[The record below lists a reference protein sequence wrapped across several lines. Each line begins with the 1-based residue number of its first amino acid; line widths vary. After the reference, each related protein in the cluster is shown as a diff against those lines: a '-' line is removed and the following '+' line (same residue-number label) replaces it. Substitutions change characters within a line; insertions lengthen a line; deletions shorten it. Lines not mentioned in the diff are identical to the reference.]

1 MKKITSEFVSS
12 LFPERKADSHK
23 GDYGHALLLAGS
35 AGKGG
40 AALLAAKGVLR
51 SGAGLLTVH
60 SPEMVYGTLQISL
73 PEAMCSIDSNQSH
86 ISVLPLIDSYSAI
99 GAGPGI
105 GRAPETAGVLK
116 SLLLKAVTPM
126 VLDADALN
134 ILSDHRELLEII
146 PFGTILTP
154 HPGEFDRLTERHIT
168 REDRIKDQQ
177 IFTEKYGVIVVL
189 KGASTTIS
197 APGGE
202 ILVNSTGNPGMATAG
217 CGDLLT
223 GMILG
228 LLARGFAP
236 MEAAACGVYIHGLAG
251 EIAAAEF
258 TQEAM
263 IAGDVADSLSIAFK
277 LLLNL
282 ET

>member
-99 GAGPGI
+99 GAGPGL

-146 PFGTILTP
+146 PFGSILTP

>member
-146 PFGTILTP
+146 PFGSILTP

>member
-1 MKKITSEFVSS
+1 
-12 LFPERKADSHK
+12 
-23 GDYGHALLLAGS
+23 
-35 AGKGG
+35 
-40 AALLAAKGVLR
+40 
-51 SGAGLLTVH
+51 
-60 SPEMVYGTLQISL
+60 
-73 PEAMCSIDSNQSH
+73 
-86 ISVLPLIDSYSAI
+86 SVLPLIDSYSAI

-126 VLDADALN
+126 VLDADAHN

-146 PFGTILTP
+146 PFGSILTP